1 MNRAAITT
9 AAAVTAILLAGCGT
23 ATSSTPKA
31 APNGQAG
38 EAAPAAGNAMADAS
52 SAFTAVSAAVPSAKL
67 GTTVTAESDPN
78 HMLGRPHGYTSKITF
93 TDARIPAEQTE
104 GRENDDLELG
114 GSIEVFPTA
123 AEAKSRADYIQA
135 ASTAMPTLAEYDYL
149 HGATLV
155 RVSRLLTPAQAAD
168 YEKAA
173 AKLPD
178 R

>member
-9 AAAVTAILLAGCGT
+9 SAAVAAILLAGCSS

-31 APNGQAG
+31 APNGKAA
-38 EAAPAAGNAMADAS
+38 EAAPAPGKAGGDAS
-52 SAFTAVSAAVPSAKL
+52 SAFAAVSAAVPSAKL
-67 GTTVTAESDPN
+67 GTTVTAESDQN
-78 HMLGRPHGYTSKITF
+78 HMLGRPNGYTSKITF

-104 GRENDDLELG
+104 GREADALELG

-123 AEAKSRADYIQA
+123 AEAKARAEYIQA
-135 ASTAMPTLAEYDYL
+135 ASKALPALAEYDYL
-149 HGATLV
+149 HGGTLV

-173 AKLPD
+173 TKLP
-178 R
+178 